1 MKSRKKKQNKSD
13 KQELDIDDL
22 GTSFIIVED
31 KKKKAVKRKPLEQS
45 FKNVVKDSMID
56 RKATQAEI
64 DIDKK
69 IRELLATGYY
79 NHNQIAGMIKGA
91 NLERVKKVSNE
102 RK

>member
-1 MKSRKKKQNKSD
+1 MKKS
-13 KQELDIDDL
+13 KTR
-22 GTSFIIVED
+22 G
-31 KKKKAVKRKPLEQS
+31 KKASNSKDLDTNKEIKRMPLGKG
-45 FKNVVKDSMID
+45 FRTIVKDSMID

-64 DIDKK
+64 NIDKK

-102 RK
+102 RKQNYT